1 MNDAEKLRSLRL
13 KKGIKQREAAE
24 QLGVC
29 MQTYSRYETGSRKLP
44 LDFIAKAAKLYD
56 VPISYFDEQISA
68 VGIGNNGYYIKNSD
82 SSEVIEVTGDEFEA
96 VKQFLNIFRNRK

>member
-68 VGIGNNGYYIKNSD
+68 VGIGNNGYYIKTTD
-82 SSEVIEVTGDEFEA
+82 TSEVLEVTADEFEMLRGVLA
-96 VKQFLNIFRNRK
+96 AYRKK